1 MNKII
6 QALNASDSTKMTS
19 SNTTTTAPTKKSAI
33 EMAYERKIKL
43 GIPKLAIR
51 REMESKGIDA
61 AIVDRVCGTISSG
74 SSSNAKKKASR
85 KLKNDEDVL
94 KELLDESSV
103 FSGMFQEQK
112 QNESEK
118 KSSSPKSG
126 KKKKKRTQASTLV
139 LDSSRHMAVNMTSG
153 VLFTGCSGSQKKKL
167 QRVRKLC
174 NKLIATN
181 PKQRGL
187 DNEEICSGDVIK
199 KTNSLSSREIEMI
212 AQTFEAANL
221 SADECK
227 RLSSNFQE
235 MPQTLVG
242 RVRISLSLSLTL
254 SKHKL

>member
-1 MNKII
+1 
-6 QALNASDSTKMTS
+6 MTS

-61 AIVDRVCGTISSG
+61 AIVDRVCGIVSSG
-74 SSSNAKKKASR
+74 SSNVKKKASR

-112 QNESEK
+112 QDENEK
-118 KSSSPKSG
+118 NSSSSKSE

-167 QRVRKLC
+167 HRVRKLC

-199 KTNSLSSREIEMI
+199 KTSSLSSREIERI

-235 MPQTLVG
+235 MPQMLVG
-242 RVRISLSLSLTL
+242 RVRISPILSR
-254 SKHKL
+254 HKL